1 MPRRPSLPSRGKRLD
16 MSIGVPA
23 LLFPAISLLLLA
35 YTNRYLGLSTVIR
48 TLYADYQL
56 RPDPKIVKQLVN
68 LRRRVRMIR
77 SMQAMGVGSML
88 LCVLS
93 MFFIYFGQQHM
104 AHGLFGI
111 SLLIMVA
118 SLTMSILEIWISTD
132 SLTILLADIE
142 EALAVH
148 ERH

>member
-1 MPRRPSLPSRGKRLD
+1 
-16 MSIGVPA
+16 MSISVPA

-35 YTNRYLGLSTVIR
+35 YTNRYLGLSSVIR

-56 RPDPKIVKQLVN
+56 RPDPKIAMQLVN
-68 LRRRVRMIR
+68 MRRRVRMIR

-93 MFFIYFGQQHM
+93 MFLIYFGQQNM
-104 AHGLFGI
+104 AHILFGV

-118 SLTMSILEIWISTD
+118 SLTLSIAEIWISTD

-142 EALAVH
+142 EALADH
-148 ERH
+148 ERR

>member
-1 MPRRPSLPSRGKRLD
+1 

-48 TLYADYQL
+48 TLYSDYQK
-56 RPDPKIVKQLVN
+56 RPDPKIIQQLVN

-93 MFFIYFGQQHM
+93 MFFIYFGQQQV

-132 SLTILLADIE
+132 SLTILLADME
-142 EALAVH
+142 EAFADH